1 MDHVH
6 RRQVPSLIIRCALPT
21 DAVDIAHV
29 HVRSWQQAYRDLLP
43 HDYLSSLDAT
53 LPQRIGWWEQS
64 IEAGEPQIRVA
75 LIDDRVVGWVSFG
88 ASRDKNAN
96 PGEGEIMALYVV
108 AEHWGTGVGR
118 ALWSHARGYL
128 LDQGFLRVS
137 LWVLSDNQRA
147 VGFYRAAGLLP
158 DPASEQEITRGG
170 VNLREIRYQATL

>member
-1 MDHVH
+1 M
-6 RRQVPSLIIRCALPT
+6 IRPALPA

-53 LPQRIGWWEQS
+53 LPQRIDWWGQA

-88 ASRDKNAN
+88 ASRDKYPN
-96 PGEGEIMALYVV
+96 PGDGEIMALYVV

-118 ALWSHARGYL
+118 ALWSHARDYL

-147 VGFYRAAGLLP
+147 IRFYRASGLLL
-158 DPASEQEITRGG
+158 DSTSEQEIIRGG
-170 VNLREIRYQATL
+170 VTLREIRFQATL